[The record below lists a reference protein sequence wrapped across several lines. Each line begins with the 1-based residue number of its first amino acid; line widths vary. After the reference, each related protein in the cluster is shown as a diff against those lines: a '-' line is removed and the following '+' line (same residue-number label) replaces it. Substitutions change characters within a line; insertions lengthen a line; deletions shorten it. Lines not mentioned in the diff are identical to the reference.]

1 MPQLCAIHRIIVCL
15 VFSYCTIKLYFK
27 IPRSYICFGLTLFNA
42 VVPGE
47 GTWGGEVGSGTQLPD
62 GGGGGIERF
71 ERIENFST
79 PN

>member
-1 MPQLCAIHRIIVCL
+1 MCNPSYNCL
-15 VFSYCTIKLYFK
+15 FGVFSYCTIKHYFK
-27 IPRSYICFGLTLFNA
+27 ISRSYICFGLTLFNA